1 MKSRWITVAVL
12 VLALVFA
19 ASPAIAGGQ
28 GSGEPAKVHSGG
40 DTVAPG
46 AGDVLQDRTRDQL
59 QDGSCSEDCD
69 GPSTCAEDGSATR
82 TQTRLQTQT
91 QTQTQTQ
98 ARLNASDETSGVATM
113 TRETNRARVGQDA
126 DEVVVEG
133 DAVAPEPDQTQ
144 ETTRAGNLLGA
155 VIETMAQFAARVFAW
170 LGLV

>member
-28 GSGEPAKVHSGG
+28 GSGEPAKVQSGG

-69 GPSTCAEDGSATR
+69 GPSTCTEDGSATK

-91 QTQTQTQ
+91 QTQT
-98 ARLNASDETSGVATM
+98 RLNASDETSGVATM
-113 TRETNRARVGQDA
+113 TRETTRARVGQDA

-133 DAVAPEPDQTQ
+133 DAVVPEPEETQ
-144 ETTRAGNLLGA
+144 EATRAGNLLGA
-155 VIETMAQFAARVFAW
+155 VIETMAQFAVRVFAW